1 MKISPFRRTGKT
13 SRRRKVTRLKPK
25 VRWDRLGLQEPAS
38 TATSLS
44 MADIRREISSMMR
57 QGLERGRGSR
67 SHANAAPSHSEAEG
81 RMSIRKRRRGA
92 TE

>member
-1 MKISPFRRTGKT
+1 MKISSFRRTGKT
-13 SRRRKVTRLKPK
+13 SRRRKVTRLKHK
-25 VRWDRLGLQEPAS
+25 VRWEQLGLQEPAS

-44 MADIRREISSMMR
+44 IADIRREISSMAS
-57 QGLERGRGSR
+57 QGPERGLGSR
-67 SHANAAPSHSEAEG
+67 SHTNDAHNLSEAEG